1 MDYLV
6 IKSPEYFILTYISST
21 ENQLSN
27 AYKNIS
33 ENFNLSAE
41 RDQNGLDAHFKG
53 LSLIIVC
60 TFGFWNC
67 TNFLGFVLKRP

>member
-1 MDYLV
+1 MDCVV

-33 ENFNLSAE
+33 ENFNLSSVTE
-41 RDQNGLDAHFKG
+41 QNGLDTHFKG
-53 LSLIIVC
+53 LSHIIVC
-60 TFGFWNC
+60 HCGLWDC
-67 TNFLGFVLKRP
+67 TNFSGFALKSS